1 MLYDAT
7 YMRYLS
13 VDEIIGTES
22 TMEEGE
28 NEEYYLMGVEFQ
40 FYKIK
45 GFVGMDGGDGGTTM

>member
-28 NEEYYLMGVEFQ
+28 NEEYYLMGVEF
-40 FYKIK
+40 
-45 GFVGMDGGDGGTTM
+45 